1 MSREVISAG
10 IPFSELCEIS
20 WQSLKGKRCLCFGAS
35 LFVGLMHSGGAMIP
49 YLGDFAGYL
58 LAPFFAGNI
67 LLLLRV
73 IRGEEPSFDAIY
85 VPCNRY
91 FRFVWA
97 SIRMHIFIF
106 LWGLLLIIPG
116 IIAACRYAMTTF
128 IMLDYPECSVKEA
141 MTESS
146 EIMYGHK
153 LQFMGYTSLLI
164 LICVAGSIC
173 TLGIGLFWLLPW
185 AYTFYAA
192 FYDSIRRQC

>member
-1 MSREVISAG
+1 MSREVIAAG
-10 IPFSELCEIS
+10 IPFSELCKIS
-20 WQSLKGKRCLCFGAS
+20 WQSLKGKRCLCFGAG
-35 LFVGLMHSGGAMIP
+35 LFVGLMHLGGAMIP

-73 IRGEEPSFDAIY
+73 IRGEELSFDAIF
-85 VPCNRY
+85 VPSNRY

-97 SIRMHIFIF
+97 SIRMQIFIF
-106 LWGLLLIIPG
+106 LWSLLLIIPG
-116 IIAACRYAMTTF
+116 IIAFYRYAMTTF

-141 MTESS
+141 MAESS

-153 LQFMGYTSLLI
+153 LQFMGYSILLG
-164 LICVAGSIC
+164 LIVFAGTVC
-173 TLGIGLFWLLPW
+173 TLGIGLFWLIPW
-185 AYTFYAA
+185 AGAFMAA